1 MATINI
7 RIDDELKSR
16 SYAALEKLGVTP
28 SEVLRQTLEYVAQ
41 SGRLPFQ
48 QVLLTED
55 DADLM
60 AIVRDRLENPQ
71 AGASS
76 GMMSVCSSRKNSSR
90 FYNTRGSIKIACES
104 CMTATKSSSV
114 HPVIAWSIRFAI
126 KPLRYSW
133 WRSVSASVLPLTMRP
148 IHAYKLMP

>member
-55 DADLM
+55 D
-60 AIVRDRLENPQ
+60 
-71 AGASS
+71 
-76 GMMSVCSSRKNSSR
+76 
-90 FYNTRGSIKIACES
+90 
-104 CMTATKSSSV
+104 
-114 HPVIAWSIRFAI
+114 
-126 KPLRYSW
+126 
-133 WRSVSASVLPLTMRP
+133 
-148 IHAYKLMP
+148 

>member
-28 SEVLRQTLEYVAQ
+28 SEVLRQTLEYVAK

-71 AGASS
+71 AG
-76 GMMSVCSSRKNSSR
+76 VK
-90 FYNTRGSIKIACES
+90 
-104 CMTATKSSSV
+104 
-114 HPVIAWSIRFAI
+114 
-126 KPLRYSW
+126 
-133 WRSVSASVLPLTMRP
+133 VSLDEL
-148 IHAYKLMP
+148 